1 MSETKKL
8 EQNLTWGD
16 VYWNWKKRG
25 FPAEEA
31 AFQADEFM
39 RRRYR
44 EREANLQRAARKM
57 KK

>member
-1 MSETKKL
+1 MSKTKKQ
-8 EQNLTWGD
+8 EQDLTWGD

-25 FPAEEA
+25 FPGEEA

-39 RRRYR
+39 RRRDR